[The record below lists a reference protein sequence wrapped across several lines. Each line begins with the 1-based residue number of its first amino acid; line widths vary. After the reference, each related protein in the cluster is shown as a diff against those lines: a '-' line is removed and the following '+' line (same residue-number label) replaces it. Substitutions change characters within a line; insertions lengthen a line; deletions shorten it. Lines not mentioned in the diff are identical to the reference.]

1 MDAVVTYPPFRGT
14 APLMSSGE
22 IRDRVRF
29 QLWEAARSSR
39 GPLLRARP
47 KGILAEQALKDPR
60 VALAVAHGVQ
70 ASFLGLALAAPAGSA
85 LERAGRSLGMQVLP
99 AL

>member
-1 MDAVVTYPPFRGT
+1 MDAVVAYPPFQG
-14 APLMSSGE
+14 AVPLMSSGE

-39 GPLLRARP
+39 VPLLRARP

-60 VALAVAHGVQ
+60 VALAVAHGVK
-70 ASFLGLALAAPAGSA
+70 ASFLGLDLVAEPGSA
-85 LERAGRSLGMQVLP
+85 LERAGRALGLRVL
-99 AL
+99 AGI